1 LRLVT
6 LFAKNIVIL
15 TLKKEGKKEKYNKE
29 MKILVLNCGSSS
41 IKYQLIDI
49 QGENESKLL
58 AKGVC
63 ERVGL
68 EMGEFTH
75 KPQGKD
81 KHYEKV
87 PIPTHKAGIAMV
99 LNALTDKQMGVINSL
114 NEIEACGHRVAHG
127 GEIFTKSVIIDEKVK
142 QHIKSLEPLAPLH
155 TPANLAGI
163 EAMEHLLP
171 NKPQVAVFD
180 TAFHHTMPAKAYLY
194 GLPIK
199 YYEKDRVRR
208 YGFHGT
214 SHRYVAPK
222 AAKMCGIDINN
233 SKIISCH
240 LGSGA
245 SVAAIL
251 NGKSVDTSMGF
262 TTVEGLVM
270 GSRCGDIDTGAVLY
284 IGQKEGWSLDR
295 LNKFITKEC
304 GLNGLT
310 EGVTDMR
317 DIMAGKRE
325 GNQKLSDAFDV
336 FAYRVKKYIG
346 SYAAA
351 MGGVDIIL
359 FTGGI
364 GENAWWQREAISEGL
379 EFLGAK
385 IDKKVNQETV
395 ATDGIISTSDS
406 KVKLVAVTTDEEYVI
421 AKDTYDLCK

>member
-1 LRLVT
+1 
-6 LFAKNIVIL
+6 
-15 TLKKEGKKEKYNKE
+15 

-49 QGENESKLL
+49 INENESKLL
-58 AKGVC
+58 AKGLC

-75 KPQGKD
+75 KPQGKE
-81 KHYEKV
+81 KHYEKI
-87 PIPTHKAGIAMV
+87 PIPTHKDGIAIV
-99 LNALTDKQMGVINSL
+99 LKALTDEKMGVISSL
-114 NEIEACGHRVAHG
+114 NEIQACGHRVAHG
-127 GEIFTKSVIIDEKVK
+127 GEIFTKSVLINDEVK
-142 QHIKSLEPLAPLH
+142 RHIKSLEPLAPLH

-171 NKPQVAVFD
+171 SAPQVAVFD
-180 TAFHHTMPAKAYLY
+180 TAFHHTLPTKAYLY

-199 YYEKDRVRR
+199 YYEQDRIRR

-214 SHRYVAPK
+214 SHRFVAPK
-222 AAKMCGIDINN
+222 AAQMAGIDINN

-245 SVAAIL
+245 SIAAVL

-270 GSRCGDIDTGAVLY
+270 GSRCGDIDVGAVLY
-284 IGQKEGWSLDR
+284 IGEKEGWGYKE
-295 LNKFITKEC
+295 LNKFITKDC

-310 EGVTDMR
+310 QGVTDMR

-346 SYAAA
+346 AYAAA

-364 GENAWWQREAISEGL
+364 GENAWWQREAICEGL
-379 EFLGAK
+379 EFLNAK
-385 IDKKVNQETV
+385 IDKKVNEQT
-395 ATDGIISTSDS
+395 AGKDGIISTADS
-406 KVKLVAVTTDEEYVI
+406 KVKILSVTTDEEYVI
-421 AKDTYDLCK
+421 AKDTFDLCK

>member
-1 LRLVT
+1 
-6 LFAKNIVIL
+6 
-15 TLKKEGKKEKYNKE
+15 

-49 QGENESKLL
+49 INDNESKLL
-58 AKGVC
+58 AKGLC

-68 EMGEFTH
+68 DMSEFTH
-75 KPQGKD
+75 KPQGKE
-81 KHYEKV
+81 KHYEKI
-87 PIPTHKAGIAMV
+87 PIPTHKDGIAIV
-99 LNALTDKQMGVINSL
+99 LKALTDEKMGVISSL
-114 NEIEACGHRVAHG
+114 NEIQACGHRVAHG
-127 GEIFTKSVIIDEKVK
+127 GEIFTKSVLINEEVK

-171 NKPQVAVFD
+171 SAPQVAVFD
-180 TAFHHTMPAKAYLY
+180 TAFHHTMPTRAYLY

-199 YYEKDRVRR
+199 YYEKDRIRR

-222 AAKMCGIDINN
+222 AAKMAGMDINN

-245 SVAAIL
+245 SIAAVL
-251 NGKSVDTSMGF
+251 NGKSIDTSMGF
-262 TTVEGLVM
+262 TTVEGLVL
-270 GSRCGDIDTGAVLY
+270 GSRCGDIDVGAVLY
-284 IGQKEGWSLDR
+284 IGEKEGWGYKE
-295 LNKFITKEC
+295 LNKFITKDC

-325 GNQKLSDAFDV
+325 GNQRLSDAFDV

-346 SYAAA
+346 AYAAA

-385 IDKKVNQETV
+385 IDKKVNEEM
-395 ATDGIISTSDS
+395 AGKDGIISTTDS
-406 KVKLVAVTTDEEYVI
+406 KVKLLSVTTDEEYVI
-421 AKDTYDLCK
+421 AKDTFDLCN

>member
-1 LRLVT
+1 
-6 LFAKNIVIL
+6 
-15 TLKKEGKKEKYNKE
+15 

-49 QGENESKLL
+49 TGENTSTLL
-58 AKGVC
+58 AKGLC

-75 KPQGKD
+75 KPQGKE

-87 PIPTHKAGIAMV
+87 PIPTHKDGIALV
-99 LNALTDKQMGVINSL
+99 LNALTDEKMGVISSL

-127 GEIFTKSVIIDEKVK
+127 GEIFTKSVLINQEVK
-142 QHIKSLEPLAPLH
+142 DHIKSLEPLAPLH

-171 NKPQVAVFD
+171 NAPQVAVFD
-180 TAFHHTMPAKAYLY
+180 TAFHHTIPRQAYLY
-194 GLPIK
+194 GIPIK
-199 YYEKDRVRR
+199 YYNDYKVRR

-222 AAKMCGIDINN
+222 AAKMCGMDINN
-233 SKIISCH
+233 SKIVSCH

-245 SVAAIL
+245 SVTAVL
-251 NGKSVDTSMGF
+251 NGKSIDNSMGF
-262 TTVEGLVM
+262 TTVEGVVM
-270 GSRCGDIDTGAVLY
+270 GSRCGDLDAGALLY
-284 IGQKEGWSLDR
+284 IGEKEGWGYKE
-295 LNKFITKEC
+295 LNRFITKEC

-346 SYAAA
+346 AYAAA

-364 GENAWWQREAISEGL
+364 GENAWWQREAISSGL

-385 IDKKVNQETV
+385 IDKQVNEQM
-395 ATDGIISTSDS
+395 AGKDGVISTADS
-406 KVKLVAVTTDEEYVI
+406 KVKILSVTTDEEYVI
-421 AKDTYDLCK
+421 AKDTFDLCR

>member
-1 LRLVT
+1 
-6 LFAKNIVIL
+6 
-15 TLKKEGKKEKYNKE
+15 

-49 QGENESKLL
+49 VNDNDSVLL
-58 AKGVC
+58 AKGLC

-75 KPQGKD
+75 KPQGK
-81 KHYEKV
+81 EKYYKQV
-87 PIPTHKAGIAMV
+87 PIPNHKAGINMV
-99 LNALTDKQMGVINSL
+99 LNALTDSEIGVISSL
-114 NEIEACGHRVAHG
+114 NEIQACGHRVAHG
-127 GEIFTKSVIIDEKVK
+127 GEIFTKSVLIDAQVK

-163 EAMEHLLP
+163 EAMEALLP
-171 NKPQVAVFD
+171 DAPQVAVFD
-180 TAFHHTMPAKAYLY
+180 TAFHHTLQPHAYLY
-194 GLPIK
+194 GIPYK
-199 YYEKDRVRR
+199 YYEQYRIRR

-222 AAKMCGIDINN
+222 AAKMAGIDINN

-245 SVAAIL
+245 SVAAVL

-270 GSRCGDIDTGAVLY
+270 GSRCGDIDAGALLY
-284 IGQKEGWSLDR
+284 LGEKEGWGYKE
-295 LNKFITKEC
+295 LNRFITKDC

-310 EGVTDMR
+310 DGVTDMR

-325 GNQKLSDAFDV
+325 GNQRLSDAFDV

-346 SYAAA
+346 AYAAA

-364 GENAWWQREAISEGL
+364 GENAWWQRQAISSGL
-379 EFLGAK
+379 EFLGAVL
-385 IDKKVNQETV
+385 DKQVNEQT
-395 ATDGIISTSDS
+395 AGKDGIISTPDS
-406 KVKLVAVTTDEEYVI
+406 KVKILSVTTDEEYVI
-421 AKDTYDLCK
+421 AKDTYLLVK

>member
-1 LRLVT
+1 
-6 LFAKNIVIL
+6 
-15 TLKKEGKKEKYNKE
+15 

-49 QGENESKLL
+49 VNDNDSILL
-58 AKGVC
+58 AKGLC

-75 KPQGKD
+75 KPQGK
-81 KHYEKV
+81 EKYYKQV
-87 PIPTHKAGIAMV
+87 PIPNHKAGINMV
-99 LNALTDKQMGVINSL
+99 LNALTDSEIGVISSL
-114 NEIEACGHRVAHG
+114 NEIQACGHRVAHG
-127 GEIFTKSVIIDEKVK
+127 GEIFTKSVLIDAQVK

-163 EAMEHLLP
+163 EAMEALLP
-171 NKPQVAVFD
+171 DAPQVAVFD
-180 TAFHHTMPAKAYLY
+180 TAFHHTLQPHAYLY
-194 GLPIK
+194 GIPYK
-199 YYEKDRVRR
+199 YYEQYRIRR

-222 AAKMCGIDINN
+222 AAKMAGMDINN

-245 SVAAIL
+245 SVAAVL

-270 GSRCGDIDTGAVLY
+270 GSRCGDIDAGALLY
-284 IGQKEGWSLDR
+284 LGEKEGWGYKE
-295 LNKFITKEC
+295 LNRFITKDC

-310 EGVTDMR
+310 DGVTDMR

-325 GNQKLSDAFDV
+325 GNQRLSDAFDV

-346 SYAAA
+346 AYAAA

-364 GENAWWQREAISEGL
+364 GENAWWQRQAISSGL
-379 EFLGAK
+379 EFLGAVL
-385 IDKKVNQETV
+385 DKQVNEQT
-395 ATDGIISTSDS
+395 AGKDGIISTPDS
-406 KVKLVAVTTDEEYVI
+406 KVKILSVTTDEEYVI
-421 AKDTYDLCK
+421 AKDTYLLVK